1 MSKKEKELSKTD
13 IQPETQEVTGV
24 EQQVASISPELQ
36 GIIATLKEKGRA
48 VLTADT
54 PEELFADYSALKE
67 KANGLKLFPGPL
79 SRSLYGHYAIV
90 IFINRD

>member
-1 MSKKEKELSKTD
+1 MSKKEKELSKAD
-13 IQPETQEVTGV
+13 IQPETQDVDGV

-36 GIIATLKEKGRA
+36 GIISTLKEKGRA

-54 PEELFADYSALKE
+54 PEELFAEYSSLKE
-67 KANGLKLFPGPL
+67 KANGLKLFTGPL

>member
-1 MSKKEKELSKTD
+1 MSKKEKELPKAD
-13 IQPETQEVTGV
+13 IQPETQDVAGV

-36 GIIATLKEKGRA
+36 GIIATLEEKGRA

-54 PEELFADYSALKE
+54 PDELFAEYSSLKE
-67 KANGLKLFPGPL
+67 KAKGLKLFSGPL